1 MSQRKQA
8 REARAART
16 RAKLRR
22 SNREA
27 RPRLSVFRSSKYI
40 YAQIIDDAE
49 GRTLYAAS
57 SLGSAAGETAAPAAT
72 GDKEAARRVGEALAR
87 RAVEGGVRR
96 VVFDR
101 SGYAFHGRVLSLAE
115 GARAGGLEF

>member
-40 YAQIIDDAE
+40 YAQIIDDVE

-57 SLGSAAGETAAPAAT
+57 SLSKAARGEGGAART
-72 GDKEAARRVGEALAR
+72 GDKEAAKKVGEALAQK
-87 RAVEGGVRR
+87 AVEGGVRR